1 MAKKKKPAGGN
12 AIIYARYSSHNQR
25 DVSIEQQIEACRK
38 HAAELGLTITDTYE
52 DRAIS
57 GRTDNRPAFQRMMRD
72 AEDGKFQYV
81 LAWKS
86 NRMGRN
92 MMQAMVN
99 ESRLMDCG
107 VKVFYA
113 EEV

>member
-57 GRTDNRPAFQRMMRD
+57 EMPRTESFNMSWRGSPT
-72 AEDGKFQYV
+72 
-81 LAWKS
+81 AW
-86 NRMGRN
+86 
-92 MMQAMVN
+92 V
-99 ESRLMDCG
+99 ET
-107 VKVFYA
+107 
-113 EEV
+113 